1 MLGNDPN
8 VGYKYSQ
15 PNTRSL
21 FLESGVREGRRGIV
35 GSSGTGGCHRHPRL
49 SPPDGGYLRC
59 LYYQDV
65 KPPQSGWVR
74 TFQNPGPGTTGGE
87 PNYRTEPNRRELKY
101 RQRRAGQ
108 TKKTQNTDRE
118 CCQTERLRQKEIDRV
133 TERESDRVTE

>member
-1 MLGNDPN
+1 MFILSRRQASPVWLGQN
-8 VGYKYSQ
+8 V
-15 PNTRSL
+15 P
-21 FLESGVREGRRGIV
+21 E
-35 GSSGTGGCHRHPRL
+35 PRA
-49 SPPDGGYLRC
+49 R
-59 LYYQDV
+59 
-65 KPPQSGWVR
+65 
-74 TFQNPGPGTTGGE
+74 NHGGE